1 MTKADFVKRVARAAD
16 LTNDQA
22 TRAVQ
27 AVLDELE
34 MALKAGDEV
43 QFSGFGK
50 FSVSERAART
60 GVNPRTGE
68 KMKIAAARVPRFTAG
83 SKLKDL
89 VNTKKK

>member
-34 MALKAGDEV
+34 LALKAGDEV

-50 FSVSERAART
+50 FSVKARPART
-60 GVNPRTGE
+60 GRNPATGTPVE
-68 KMKIAAARVPRFTAG
+68 IPESR
-83 SKLKDL
+83 KLAFKASP
-89 VNTKKK
+89 KKVV